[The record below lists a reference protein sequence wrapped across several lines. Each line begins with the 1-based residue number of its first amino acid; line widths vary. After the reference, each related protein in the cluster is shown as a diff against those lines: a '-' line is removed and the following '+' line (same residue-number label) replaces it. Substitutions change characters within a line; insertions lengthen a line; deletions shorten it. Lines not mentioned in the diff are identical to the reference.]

1 MSDERPRIGQPPA
14 IGSVFGRYTLL
25 SVLGKGA
32 FSIVYR
38 AADSLTS
45 RDIAMKLFSAADGDA
60 KRVFLNEAQ
69 AMGRLAHLNILR
81 IYDFGEIDGYSFI
94 ASELV
99 EGRDLAEILSRS
111 GRLSFADTLD
121 TASGIAS
128 ALAYAHS
135 QGTIHRDLKP
145 RNVLIPGWP
154 EHPEFSKAKLLDF
167 GVAGTVVHDSGLTRS
182 GMVFGTPLYM
192 SPEQLLGEPQSSAT
206 DVFGLGLLIFEMLAG
221 HTLLDAHNP
230 VDSLFNAK
238 LNELYPDDLFAD
250 IPANAVALIRACLRR
265 HAQQRPS
272 VAEVIERLSAM
283 SLLDSGRFASVSAA
297 SQELTTGSHLIP
309 RQSRF
314 NPPFPLVAFGV
325 AIILAGIIFAQWHR
339 PVAAAPTRAVS
350 ILAGLGLAAGGGAA
364 GWWLRRTLGRKQSN
378 LGSTALSLAFD
389 AKRRVDLTATIALQV
404 DELIRRLHELDERI

>member
-1 MSDERPRIGQPPA
+1 
-14 IGSVFGRYTLL
+14 
-25 SVLGKGA
+25 
-32 FSIVYR
+32 
-38 AADSLTS
+38 
-45 RDIAMKLFSAADGDA
+45 
-60 KRVFLNEAQ
+60 
-69 AMGRLAHLNILR
+69 
-81 IYDFGEIDGYSFI
+81 
-94 ASELV
+94 
-99 EGRDLAEILSRS
+99 
-111 GRLSFADTLD
+111 
-121 TASGIAS
+121 
-128 ALAYAHS
+128 
-135 QGTIHRDLKP
+135 
-145 RNVLIPGWP
+145 
-154 EHPEFSKAKLLDF
+154 
-167 GVAGTVVHDSGLTRS
+167 
-182 GMVFGTPLYM
+182 M

-404 DELIRRLHELDERI
+404 DELIRRLHELDERILAGTVALMLNEYHQSTEGKDRQSALMNVVALSEKLSQRLSPWYVRYKDVIATVIAVIGGVSGLVTAISGVMSGHKP